1 MWFQM
6 IIENVKIRWKK
17 CVDGIYTAEGLEN
30 KTALWSKY
38 HFIVR
43 QEALRLHKRLPA
55 NVELDDLIQAG
66 SMGFLSAIDSF
77 DPKKGV
83 ALNAWISQRVKWAL
97 MDELRESDWVP
108 RRVRSH
114 SREIVSLIQQI
125 EQEKGGEATEADIA
139 ERMGVSLKEFQQML
153 ADNNSSQMYSID
165 ELQENYSDSWESND
179 GENAQLNP
187 LNEAIQENLIA
198 NIAEHIR
205 MIPKREQQI
214 LQFYYQQDL
223 NMKEIG
229 LILGV
234 TETRVSQLH
243 SLAIKRLRSR
253 MDRLR
258 KE

>member
-1 MWFQM
+1 M
-6 IIENVKIRWKK
+6 
-17 CVDGIYTAEGLEN
+17 
-30 KTALWSKY
+30 
-38 HFIVR
+38 
-43 QEALRLHKRLPA
+43 
-55 NVELDDLIQAG
+55 
-66 SMGFLSAIDSF
+66 
-77 DPKKGV
+77 
-83 ALNAWISQRVKWAL
+83 KWAL

-125 EQEKGGEATEADIA
+125 EQEKGEATEADIA

-205 MIPKREQQI
+205 MIPRREQQI

>member
-1 MWFQM
+1 M
-6 IIENVKIRWKK
+6 
-17 CVDGIYTAEGLEN
+17 
-30 KTALWSKY
+30 
-38 HFIVR
+38 
-43 QEALRLHKRLPA
+43 
-55 NVELDDLIQAG
+55 
-66 SMGFLSAIDSF
+66 
-77 DPKKGV
+77 
-83 ALNAWISQRVKWAL
+83 KWAL

>member
-1 MWFQM
+1 
-6 IIENVKIRWKK
+6 
-17 CVDGIYTAEGLEN
+17 
-30 KTALWSKY
+30 
-38 HFIVR
+38 
-43 QEALRLHKRLPA
+43 
-55 NVELDDLIQAG
+55 
-66 SMGFLSAIDSF
+66 
-77 DPKKGV
+77 
-83 ALNAWISQRVKWAL
+83 

>member
-1 MWFQM
+1 MGSAARAIAFAG
-6 IIENVKIRWKK
+6 N
-17 CVDGIYTAEGLEN
+17 CVTY
-30 KTALWSKY
+30 
-38 HFIVR
+38 
-43 QEALRLHKRLPA
+43 
-55 NVELDDLIQAG
+55 
-66 SMGFLSAIDSF
+66 SADRT
-77 DPKKGV
+77 G
-83 ALNAWISQRVKWAL
+83 
-97 MDELRESDWVP
+97 
-108 RRVRSH
+108 
-114 SREIVSLIQQI
+114 
-125 EQEKGGEATEADIA
+125 KGGEATEADIA

>member
-1 MWFQM
+1 
-6 IIENVKIRWKK
+6 
-17 CVDGIYTAEGLEN
+17 
-30 KTALWSKY
+30 
-38 HFIVR
+38 
-43 QEALRLHKRLPA
+43 
-55 NVELDDLIQAG
+55 
-66 SMGFLSAIDSF
+66 
-77 DPKKGV
+77 
-83 ALNAWISQRVKWAL
+83 
-97 MDELRESDWVP
+97 
-108 RRVRSH
+108 
-114 SREIVSLIQQI
+114 
-125 EQEKGGEATEADIA
+125 EATEADIA

>member
-1 MWFQM
+1 M
-6 IIENVKIRWKK
+6 
-17 CVDGIYTAEGLEN
+17 
-30 KTALWSKY
+30 
-38 HFIVR
+38 
-43 QEALRLHKRLPA
+43 
-55 NVELDDLIQAG
+55 
-66 SMGFLSAIDSF
+66 
-77 DPKKGV
+77 

>member
-1 MWFQM
+1 MSFGKV
-6 IIENVKIRWKK
+6 IGFHGACDRIRGKL
-17 CVDGIYTAEGLEN
+17 CHLFSRSN
-30 KTALWSKY
+30 
-38 HFIVR
+38 R
-43 QEALRLHKRLPA
+43 KR
-55 NVELDDLIQAG
+55 
-66 SMGFLSAIDSF
+66 
-77 DPKKGV
+77 
-83 ALNAWISQRVKWAL
+83 
-97 MDELRESDWVP
+97 
-108 RRVRSH
+108 
-114 SREIVSLIQQI
+114 
-125 EQEKGGEATEADIA
+125 GEATEADIA

>member
-1 MWFQM
+1 MGSTARAIAFAG
-6 IIENVKIRWKK
+6 N
-17 CVDGIYTAEGLEN
+17 CVTY
-30 KTALWSKY
+30 S
-38 HFIVR
+38 
-43 QEALRLHKRLPA
+43 
-55 NVELDDLIQAG
+55 
-66 SMGFLSAIDSF
+66 
-77 DPKKGV
+77 
-83 ALNAWISQRVKWAL
+83 
-97 MDELRESDWVP
+97 SD
-108 RRVRSH
+108 RTG
-114 SREIVSLIQQI
+114 
-125 EQEKGGEATEADIA
+125 KGGEATEADIA

-205 MIPKREQQI
+205 MIPRREQQI

>member
-1 MWFQM
+1 MGSTARAIAFAG
-6 IIENVKIRWKK
+6 N
-17 CVDGIYTAEGLEN
+17 CVTY
-30 KTALWSKY
+30 
-38 HFIVR
+38 
-43 QEALRLHKRLPA
+43 
-55 NVELDDLIQAG
+55 
-66 SMGFLSAIDSF
+66 SADRTG
-77 DPKKGV
+77 K
-83 ALNAWISQRVKWAL
+83 
-97 MDELRESDWVP
+97 
-108 RRVRSH
+108 
-114 SREIVSLIQQI
+114 
-125 EQEKGGEATEADIA
+125 GEATEADIA

>member
-1 MWFQM
+1 
-6 IIENVKIRWKK
+6 
-17 CVDGIYTAEGLEN
+17 
-30 KTALWSKY
+30 
-38 HFIVR
+38 
-43 QEALRLHKRLPA
+43 
-55 NVELDDLIQAG
+55 
-66 SMGFLSAIDSF
+66 
-77 DPKKGV
+77 
-83 ALNAWISQRVKWAL
+83 
-97 MDELRESDWVP
+97 
-108 RRVRSH
+108 
-114 SREIVSLIQQI
+114 
-125 EQEKGGEATEADIA
+125 
-139 ERMGVSLKEFQQML
+139 ML

-205 MIPKREQQI
+205 MIPVREQQI

>member
-1 MWFQM
+1 M
-6 IIENVKIRWKK
+6 
-17 CVDGIYTAEGLEN
+17 
-30 KTALWSKY
+30 
-38 HFIVR
+38 
-43 QEALRLHKRLPA
+43 
-55 NVELDDLIQAG
+55 
-66 SMGFLSAIDSF
+66 
-77 DPKKGV
+77 
-83 ALNAWISQRVKWAL
+83 
-97 MDELRESDWVP
+97 
-108 RRVRSH
+108 
-114 SREIVSLIQQI
+114 SLIHQI

-205 MIPKREQQI
+205 MIPRREQQI